1 MILIVKLKLIYLRIS
16 SIYLRVSSFSFA
28 KYVTSHKKQEQ
39 KMTRKLQVNMHA
51 YTVQLPST
59 FVSDF
64 RGRTKF
70 LLLERNNTGSS
81 FLDSCF
87 VRI

>member
-1 MILIVKLKLIYLRIS
+1 
-16 SIYLRVSSFSFA
+16 
-28 KYVTSHKKQEQ
+28 
-39 KMTRKLQVNMHA
+39 MHA

-87 VRI
+87 VRIWPNPLWILTIPPLQLGMEEYAWAL